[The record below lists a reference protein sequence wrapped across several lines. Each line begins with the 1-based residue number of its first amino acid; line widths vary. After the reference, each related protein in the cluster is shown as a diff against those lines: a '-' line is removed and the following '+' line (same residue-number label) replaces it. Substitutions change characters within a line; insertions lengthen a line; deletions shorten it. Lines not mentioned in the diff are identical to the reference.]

1 MQNLF
6 LRTLCLGLVFCASAM
21 TLSAQGQFRA
31 LLITQTAGWHHGSIV
46 AVVPA
51 LEALAERHN
60 FQLDRKQDAIPLSD
74 RQLENYDI
82 IILANTTGDIFTDEE
97 QAAFEKFIQS
107 GKGYVGIHAASDTE
121 YEWPWYTQLVGHMF
135 KIHPTIQTA
144 MLDVIEPTFPGLSRW
159 PSRVMWTDEWYE
171 FGPAQADNLNY
182 LITIDETTY
191 RPEADWGRVSGTGM
205 GDFHPLAWYHEH
217 DGGRAFYTAL
227 GHMPEVYEDKLF
239 LEHVYGGIYWAATG
253 KGLKVK

>member
-1 MQNLF
+1 MRNHL
-6 LRTLCLGLVFCASAM
+6 LLSLLILSCASA
-21 TLSAQGQFRA
+21 LSLRAQPQFRA
-31 LLITQTAGWHHGSIV
+31 LLVTETAGWHHGSIV

-51 LEALAERHN
+51 LEDLADRHN
-60 FQLDRKQDAIPLSD
+60 FRLDRKQDATPLTD
-74 RQLENYDI
+74 RQLENYDV

-121 YEWPWYTQLVGHMF
+121 YDWPWYTQLVGHMF

-144 MLDVIEPTFPGLSRW
+144 MLDVIDPNFPGLGRW
-159 PSRVMWTDEWYE
+159 PGRVLWTDEWYE
-171 FGPAQADNLNY
+171 FGEAQADNLNY

-191 RPEADWGRVSGTGM
+191 NPVANWGRVSGDGM
-205 GDFHPLAWYHEH
+205 GEFHPLAWYHEH

-227 GHMPEVYEDKLF
+227 GHMPEVYQDKLF

-253 KGLKVK
+253 NGLKTKK